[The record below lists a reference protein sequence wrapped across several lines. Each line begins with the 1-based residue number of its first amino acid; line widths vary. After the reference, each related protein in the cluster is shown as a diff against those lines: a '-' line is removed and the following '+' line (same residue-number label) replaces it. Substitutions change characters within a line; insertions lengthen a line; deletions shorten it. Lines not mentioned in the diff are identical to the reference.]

1 MDLGAYINIGDLSI
15 VAEKNGINISR
26 LRGYRLMKNEYE
38 PIIFDD
44 DTIHYIEKESIERM
58 VCGIPRFTI
67 NPIMVTYSL
76 DKENYAS
83 KYYDY
88 KNNKIKWDKIHGK
101 FRKNLKYVLKRDM
114 KKVKDN
120 FDVFNKYIKRDDVL
134 YIHAKLGSNNW
145 SGKTHLY
152 YKNESW
158 YLDSVDD
165 AYDNVYCDIYAK
177 IDPDTLK
184 YIKENTGE
192 EDTKD
197 NEES

>member
-1 MDLGAYINIGDLSI
+1 MDIGAYANIDKLSV
-15 VAEKNGINISR
+15 VAEKNGINVSR
-26 LRGYRLMKNEYE
+26 LRGYRLMKDECE
-38 PIIFDD
+38 PIILDD

-67 NPIMVTYSL
+67 NPIMVAYSL

-114 KKVKDN
+114 EKVKDN
-120 FDVFNKYIKRDDVL
+120 FDIFNKYIKRDDVL
-134 YIHAKLGSNNW
+134 YIHAKLGSCNW
-145 SGKTHLY
+145 SGETHLY
-152 YKNESW
+152 YKNEPW
-158 YLDSVDD
+158 YLDSIDD
-165 AYDNVYCDIYAK
+165 GYDNTYCDIYAK

-184 YIKENTGE
+184 YIRENNINKE
-192 EDTKD
+192 
-197 NEES
+197 S